1 MTNSPF
7 NHTDATRTTFSK
19 AMSEMYQ
26 KEVPQYE
33 SLMKLVQKVNEE
45 TLENDPVLRE
55 QMQTHQQLERL
66 GVERHGAIRVGTAE
80 ELHTLRRLF
89 AVMGMEPVGY
99 YDLTVASVPVHST
112 AFRPVTNTALAKN
125 PFRVFT
131 SLLRL
136 ELIEDK
142 ALREK
147 AATTLKKRA
156 IFTPRCLELIEQ
168 FESAGGLTPPESEEF
183 VAEAIYTFK
192 WHNEATVD
200 LETYTSL
207 RATHPLIAD
216 VVCFKGPHINHLTP
230 RTLDID
236 EVQKRMADHGMQAKQ
251 TIEGPPTRQCPI
263 LLRQTSFMAL
273 SEPIYF
279 SGAQNDEGTHS
290 ARFGEV
296 EQRGIALTPKGRAL
310 YDKLIAKVSELSRH
324 LPKENYA
331 QAYKERLT
339 EVFKEFPDSY
349 QELREQN
356 LAYFTASLNSTAAA
370 KEKPDINADWNSLV
384 RKGYVNFDPITYE
397 DFLPVS
403 AAGIFQSNLGSENEN
418 KGYQNSANQK
428 SFEAALGCK
437 VHNEM
442 ELYEALQLASIQ
454 QTYEQLVNSKNR
466 QI

>member
-1 MTNSPF
+1 MTALAFNS
-7 NHTDATRTTFSK
+7 TDATRTTFSK

-33 SLMKLVQKVNEE
+33 NLMKLVQEVNEE
-45 TLENDPVLRE
+45 TLEKSPSLSE
-55 QMQTHQQLERL
+55 QLQTHNQLERL
-66 GVERHGAIRVGTAE
+66 GVERHGAIRVGTAK

-136 ELIEDK
+136 ELIEDE

-147 AATTLKKRA
+147 AETTLKKRA

-168 FESAGGLTPPESEEF
+168 FESVGDLTPTEAEDF

-207 RATHPLIAD
+207 RAAHPLIAD

-236 EVQKRMADHGMQAKQ
+236 EVQNRMAAHGMQAKQ
-251 TIEGPPTRQCPI
+251 TIEGPPTRKCPI

-279 SGAQNDEGTHS
+279 SGTQNDEGTHS

-296 EQRGIALTPKGRAL
+296 EQRGVALTPEGRAL
-310 YDKLIAKVSELSRH
+310 YDTLIAQVSDRSQH

-331 QAYKERLT
+331 QAYKELLT
-339 EVFKEFPDSY
+339 EIFKDFPDSY
-349 QELREQN
+349 EALREQN
-356 LAYFTASLNSTAAA
+356 LAYFTASPNSTALA
-370 KEKPDINADWNSLV
+370 KKTPAVNADWDSLV
-384 RKGYVNFDPITYE
+384 REGYVHFTPITYE

-403 AAGIFQSNLGSENEN
+403 AAGIFQSNLGNENEK

-428 SFEAALGCK
+428 SFEAILGRA
-437 VHNEM
+437 VHDEM
-442 ELYEALQLASIQ
+442 QLYEALQLASIRH
-454 QTYEQLVNSKNR
+454 THEQLTSTENALS
-466 QI
+466 